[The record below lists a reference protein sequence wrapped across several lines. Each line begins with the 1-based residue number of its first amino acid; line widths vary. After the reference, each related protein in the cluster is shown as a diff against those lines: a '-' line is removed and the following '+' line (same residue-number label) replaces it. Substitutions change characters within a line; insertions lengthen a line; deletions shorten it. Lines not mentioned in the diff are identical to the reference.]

1 MLDRISAR
9 NLTAGLVVLT
19 FLVITLGGVVRIYD
33 AGESCPDWPTCF
45 GDWSFDVSAEEQEAW
60 WDTHPDEIDSRGAE
74 HRYTTFQIFTEWS
87 HRLLAGALLGPLVFL
102 NWFLIRRDEDSSRDA
117 RFASIIS
124 VGLIIWQGALG
135 WLTVEMDNEHWSV
148 ALHLAS
154 GLAFE
159 LSLIWLW
166 LCLSR
171 DSKEMPDWL
180 DFDPILAA
188 SWHRRVAWLGLGTF
202 TALFAG
208 VFVATTPG
216 ANFGCGVGGS
226 DSWPLCQGE
235 LFSKIEDLELQSQLI
250 HRWIVA
256 AVQIALL
263 AASWLI
269 WKEATEHQHG
279 RILRNWIW
287 AATGLFLANVLIG
300 ALYIFSWDSASAS
313 FEEHLSLAHLLTASL
328 SFLALA
334 TAWIGTSAVA
344 LHEPVPETLE

>member
-33 AGESCPDWPTCF
+33 AGESCPDWPACF

-60 WDTHPDEIDSRGAE
+60 WDAHPDEIDSRGAE

-208 VFVATTPG
+208 VFVAATPG
-216 ANFGCGVGGS
+216 ANFGCGWWKRFMAALSRRIVLEDRRSRITISTHPSMDRRSRPNRSARGFVVYLEGS
-226 DSWPLCQGE
+226 
-235 LFSKIEDLELQSQLI
+235 
-250 HRWIVA
+250 R
-256 AVQIALL
+256 
-263 AASWLI
+263 
-269 WKEATEHQHG
+269 
-279 RILRNWIW
+279 
-287 AATGLFLANVLIG
+287 
-300 ALYIFSWDSASAS
+300 
-313 FEEHLSLAHLLTASL
+313 
-328 SFLALA
+328 
-334 TAWIGTSAVA
+334 
-344 LHEPVPETLE
+344 